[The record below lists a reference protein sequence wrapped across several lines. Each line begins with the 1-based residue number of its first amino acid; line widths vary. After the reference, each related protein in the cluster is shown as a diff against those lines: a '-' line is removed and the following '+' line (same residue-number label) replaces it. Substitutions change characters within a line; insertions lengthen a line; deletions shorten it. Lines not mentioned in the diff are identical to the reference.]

1 MWLELLMSAFSRH
14 PSPSTDS
21 SNRNSN
27 GTRIYAPNA
36 IFNGGW
42 KSSEYNAS
50 MYYCRAKDGRIAVLV
65 TYVDNILRT
74 GDYEEDVQGM
84 GHQLPKRCE
93 GRDLGVPDKL
103 IGVTL
108 TTTDKG
114 TKLDQTPHTKS
125 IVIERMGSFDV
136 HKVSTPLDP
145 GMDLSPRQE
154 NEQ

>member
-1 MWLELLMSAFSRH
+1 MEWYKELR
-14 PSPSTDS
+14 
-21 SNRNSN
+21 
-27 GTRIYAPNA
+27 NA
-36 IFNGGW
+36 ILNDGW